1 MILHSFG
8 ASCVSFSQ
16 AAIIRKSYRAQASVF
31 FPFFLF
37 LPKGGKETRIAAV
50 HQMFCDLN
58 CSGLQACAFI
68 SVECV
73 LAEIQIQ
80 PGAQMT
86 YMR

>member
-1 MILHSFG
+1 MEPQNFI
-8 ASCVSFSQ
+8 FS
-16 AAIIRKSYRAQASVF
+16 
-31 FPFFLF
+31 FFLF
-37 LPKGGKETRIAAV
+37 ILKGGKETRTAAV